1 MKKKRNT
8 LAFGAF
14 WSDRKYLLSR
24 AKFVTMAE
32 EVAALAERLGRAP
45 RVLDVGLGRC
55 RLERIFRLRYPDTR
69 VEWHGIDIL
78 ARRLLLRADVPG
90 IRRVRAA
97 VNHLPYADAVF
108 DAVACSWVFQHL
120 RDPEGAIRE
129 IARVLR
135 PGGSL
140 LLAVPNGPQPLKAL
154 RELVHPWVV
163 ERRERRKE
171 ARAAGLPLARA
182 ARPAYEPQIQFYD
195 LPRVRRLARGAGLRP
210 VRFQGAGFIT
220 GGPLR
225 FLEDHEWYYDL
236 NMWLGRHA
244 PGLTKNLV
252 CVARRE
258 TDPPPT
264 TAEPYGSTP

>member
-1 MKKKRNT
+1 MKRPRNT

-24 AKFVTMAE
+24 AKFVTMVE
-32 EVAALAERLGRAP
+32 EVALLAGRLGRAP

-55 RLERIFRLRYPDTR
+55 RLERLFALTHPDIA

-78 ARRLLLRADVPG
+78 RRRLLLRADVPG
-90 IRRVRAA
+90 IRRVRAT
-97 VNHLPYADAVF
+97 VEHLPYAEDAF

-120 RDPEGAIRE
+120 RDPEGAMRE

-135 PGGSL
+135 PQGVL
-140 LLAVPNGPQPLKAL
+140 LLAVPNGPQPFKAI

-163 ERRERRKE
+163 ARRQRRKR
-171 ARAAGLPLARA
+171 ARAGAISLAHAG
-182 ARPAYEPQIQFYD
+182 RPAYEPQIQFYD
-195 LPRVRRLARGAGLRP
+195 LPRVRRLARTAGLEP

-225 FLEDHEWYYDL
+225 FLEDQEWYYRM
-236 NMWLGRHA
+236 NMWLGRQA

-252 CVARRE
+252 CVARR
-258 TDPPPT
+258 
-264 TAEPYGSTP
+264 GGG